1 MVQTTS
7 WTKGNG
13 SVHVF
18 VADSTPLTGRLIAD
32 SLRRDR
38 TFDIIDASASLVLP
52 MATSLRPEVAI
63 ISGNLEGVRSRG
75 FEILKQ
81 LRAAVPKTRTIML
94 LDSGECNLVV
104 EAFRSGARGVFCR
117 HDPLKMLSRCVHKGS
132 SFYWKHSL
140 RHHLRAWWT
149 LAELH
154 YFPDVN
160 KMWSDGSSRASAIV
174 RSAVN

>member
-38 TFDIIDASASLVLP
+38 TFDIIDASASLILP

-75 FEILKQ
+75 SEVLQ
-81 LRAAVPKTRTIML
+81 QWRGAVPTTRTIIL
-94 LDSGECNLVV
+94 LDPRGCNPGGV
-104 EAFRSGARGVFCR
+104 AF
-117 HDPLKMLSRCVHKGS
+117 
-132 SFYWKHSL
+132 L
-140 RHHLRAWWT
+140 R
-149 LAELH
+149 
-154 YFPDVN
+154 
-160 KMWSDGSSRASAIV
+160 
-174 RSAVN
+174 